1 VLRGYN
7 RRMRNTVLIIALVL
21 TGIGNAAAADAPAT
35 GHPPDIIRIVS
46 GSRTLT
52 LDPTRS
58 WNSGDIETF
67 GQLYSRLLRRDRAG
81 DLQPGI
87 AERWDISADA
97 KTYTFYLRE
106 ARFSNGEPITADDV
120 RFSLLRMRDDPEALY
135 SEPVSGVIDVS
146 VVDPRTIR
154 VTLAEPNIPFLDA
167 LEVCFLGITSRADIE
182 SRGAEKA
189 FTDMPV
195 TSGPYRVREWKPGD
209 RLVLEAN
216 PYYWRDGFPRN
227 DGAELI
233 EVMDANTRIAM
244 LLAGEA
250 DAVRQLG
257 WSKAASFRANGKVSV
272 PHEPANYMWLILL
285 NHAQPPF
292 NDLRVRQ
299 AAALAL
305 DRDAMARVVLRN
317 LGPVANTTMPASLD
331 YHLADF
337 PGWAYDPERA
347 RQLMAEANAAGQEVV
362 INIAAPSP
370 QMELIGLIL
379 QAQWAEIG
387 LETRIVKMDQGQEV
401 QRLMDGDYDASINW
415 WYNENPDPDLALKW
429 AVCGSCGNR
438 AYYTNYQNA
447 EVDRLIAE
455 AARETDLSR
464 RGELYQRVQ
473 RISTEEV
480 AQIPLFYPP
489 WVNAYSLAIEGLGM
503 TPALQWTLEH
513 ARHLR

>member
-1 VLRGYN
+1 
-7 RRMRNTVLIIALVL
+7 MRISVMFLALML
-21 TGIGNAAAADAPAT
+21 TSIGTTASADESPP
-35 GHPPDIIRIVS
+35 GSRPDIIRIAS

-67 GQLYSRLLRRDRAG
+67 GQLYSRLFRRDRAG
-81 DLQPGI
+81 SLQPGL
-87 AERWDISADA
+87 AERWEISADA
-97 KTYTFYLRE
+97 RTYTFYLRD
-106 ARFSNGEPITADDV
+106 ARFSDGTPITADDV
-120 RFSLLRMRDDPEALY
+120 RFTLLRMRDDPEALY
-135 SEPVSGVIDVS
+135 SEPVSGVVDVVAIDQ
-146 VVDPRTIR
+146 RTVR
-154 VTLAEPNIPFLDA
+154 VTLAEPNVPFLDT
-167 LEVCFLGITSRADIE
+167 LEVCFLGITSRADVE
-182 SRGAEKA
+182 NRGSEKA
-189 FTDMPV
+189 FTERPV

-209 RLVLEAN
+209 RLILEAN
-216 PYYWRDGFPRN
+216 PYYWRAGFPRN

-233 EVMDANTRIAM
+233 EVIDANTRIAM
-244 LLAGEA
+244 LLAGEV
-250 DAVRQLG
+250 DAIRQLG
-257 WSKAASFRANGKVSV
+257 WSKAESFRSQGKVSV
-272 PHEPANYMWLILL
+272 PLEPANLIWLILL

-292 NDLRVRQ
+292 DDLRVRQ

-305 DRDAMARVVLRN
+305 DREAMARVVLRN

-331 YHLADF
+331 HHVADF
-337 PGWAYDPERA
+337 PGWPYDLERA
-347 RQLMAEANAAGQEVV
+347 RQLMAEAGAAGREVI

-387 LETRIVKMDQGQEV
+387 LETRIVKMDQGQEM
-401 QRLMDGDYDASINW
+401 QRLMDGDYNASINW

-438 AYYTNYQNA
+438 AYYTNYSNK

-455 AARETDLSR
+455 AAREPDPALR
-464 RGELYQRVQ
+464 RELYQRVQ
-473 RISTEEV
+473 KISTGEV

-489 WVNAYSLAIEGLGM
+489 WVNAYSNAIEGLGM
-503 TPALQWTLEH
+503 TPALQWTLEN